1 MTHYKSKTL
10 AAWSALLG
18 GAFGA
23 HRFYLRGLGD
33 KLAWLHA
40 VPTLAGLY
48 GIQRMDELG
57 QDDRLAWFLMPL
69 LGLMLFQAMAHAVL
83 YGLTSDERWDA
94 RYNPDQEPRATRW
107 GPIIA
112 VILAVAVGGISL
124 MSTIAFTAQRYF
136 ESQGENGG

>member
-1 MTHYKSKTL
+1 MSYKSKTL
-10 AAWSALLG
+10 AAWAALTG

-40 VPTLAGLY
+40 LPTTAGLY
-48 GIQRMDELG
+48 GVHRMDTLG

-69 LGLMLFQAMAHAVL
+69 LGLMLVQAMAFAVL
-83 YGLTSDERWDA
+83 YGLTPDERWDA
-94 RYNPDQEPRATRW
+94 RQNPDQPTRTTRW

-112 VILAVAVGGISL
+112 AVLAVAIGGISL
-124 MSTIAFTAQRYF
+124 MSTIAFSAQRYF
-136 ESQGENGG
+136 ETQAESDG